1 VIALAVS
8 ISSLCQPS
16 RRAVWALFWLGLSA
30 ILLHEGLERFSAWI
44 FANARVGYSFEL
56 WLAAGMSSW
65 RWHVVLGIV
74 LNPLK
79 ALVMTPLLAWVLRR
93 DAALAAEEKPL
104 CDCVPGHLCELH
116 ADEEKNEPE
125 TFCPACDAGVGQCN
139 GPHKG
144 NAGEVPY

>member
-1 VIALAVS
+1 LPDLPAAEEAQVKRPAHMTLVDADK
-8 ISSLCQPS
+8 
-16 RRAVWALFWLGLSA
+16 
-30 ILLHEGLERFSAWI
+30 FSALVSRCTELRERAEKAEARI
-44 FANARVGYSFEL
+44 EALEKENRILRANASK
-56 WLAAGMSSW
+56 S
-65 RWHVVLGIV
+65 
-74 LNPLK
+74 
-79 ALVMTPLLAWVLRR
+79 VLRR
-93 DAALAAEEKPL
+93 LEDQGALAAEEKPL

>member
-1 VIALAVS
+1 MKPLT
-8 ISSLCQPS
+8 
-16 RRAVWALFWLGLSA
+16 
-30 ILLHEGLERFSAWI
+30 ERFSEIIGIVNVGRCDEDRDVWHEVAVLETRI
-44 FANARVGYSFEL
+44 EELERENRALRANASK
-56 WLAAGMSSW
+56 S
-65 RWHVVLGIV
+65 
-74 LNPLK
+74 
-79 ALVMTPLLAWVLRR
+79 VLRR
-93 DAALAAEEKPL
+93 LEDQGALAAEEPPT